1 MTFFKRRNER
11 NRPRQIILTLSF
23 PDWGWRSQDIWAITG
38 GEVQDWPKLLL
49 HLQHISPQLFTS
61 KFLNWNWNLVRN
73 GKNLIPWSEF
83 LYCAQY
89 LMVHCNWETN
99 FLTFRNIIRT
109 ATTFALMGWG
119 MRRAPTS
126 KKNMISIIQ
135 GYMCWHWETNL
146 WIIWVFDKVFLAKAI
161 KLWHV

>member
-1 MTFFKRRNER
+1 MKGNGRVRLYWLWVFLTGAGGPRTFGQLREGKSKIGQNYFCICNIFLHNYWLPNFSTETEIWWEMER
-11 NRPRQIILTLSF
+11 
-23 PDWGWRSQDIWAITG
+23 
-38 GEVQDWPKLLL
+38 
-49 HLQHISPQLFTS
+49 HM
-61 KFLNWNWNLVRN
+61 
-73 GKNLIPWSEF
+73 NLIPWSEF

-126 KKNMISIIQ
+126 IKNMISIIQ
-135 GYMCWHWETNL
+135 RNMCWHWETNL
-146 WIIWVFDKVFLAKAI
+146 WIIWVFDKVFHAKAI

>member
-1 MTFFKRRNER
+1 MKGNGRVRLYWLWVFLTGAGGPRTFGQLREGKSKIGQNYFCICNIFLH
-11 NRPRQIILTLSF
+11 NNIDFQI
-23 PDWGWRSQDIWAITG
+23 SQQKLKSGEKWEDIWTWFL
-38 GEVQDWPKLLL
+38 DPK
-49 HLQHISPQLFTS
+49 PLFCI
-61 KFLNWNWNLVRN
+61 VRS
-73 GKNLIPWSEF
+73 IWW
-83 LYCAQY
+83 
-89 LMVHCNWETN
+89 CNWETN

-135 GYMCWHWETNL
+135 RYMCWHWETNL
-146 WIIWVFDKVFLAKAI
+146 WIIWVFDKVFHAKAI